1 MMTGLPL
8 DEALR
13 EARLQGLKLS
23 VRFVDAPRRA
33 RDAAQDERFVA
44 RVLRRDGD
52 VLVCAHFCEPRPRA

>member
-13 EARLQGLKLS
+13 EAQAAKLTLT
-23 VRFVDAPRRA
+23 VRFTQAPRRA
-33 RDAAQDERFVA
+33 RDGAQQDDFVD

-52 VLVCAHFCEPRPRA
+52 VLICARFHEPRPHN